1 MKLISGDEYQVLAQ
15 DAEVLECDTFGDK
28 VLRRKDDQIIKL
40 FRIKRLLSLSFFY
53 PYSVRFFRNARRLNS
68 LGVPSVQVEQVFYCP
83 SIRRHGVVYPL
94 LPGETLSHLL
104 EKSQDRRPL
113 MRQLAV
119 FIAELHRKKIYFR
132 SLHLGNILRRLDG
145 RLGLIDVADL
155 RFNRFP
161 LTLWQ
166 RQRNFRHLLRRVE
179 HRTLFEQFGMERFI
193 GYYLDATDIP
203 QQKRAVF
210 CSLIYRLKN
219 NHGR

>member
-1 MKLISGDEYQVLAQ
+1 MKLISGDEYQALAQ
-15 DAEVLECDTFGDK
+15 DAEVLERDTFGDK

-40 FRIKRLLSLSFFY
+40 FRIKRLLSLSLFY
-53 PYSVRFFRNARRLNS
+53 PYSLRFSRNARRLNR
-68 LGVPSVQVEQVFYCP
+68 LGVPSVQVAQVFYCA

-104 EKSQDRRPL
+104 EKGQNSDSL
-113 MRQLAV
+113 MRQLAT

-132 SLHLGNILRRLDG
+132 SLHLGNILQLPDG

-155 RFNRFP
+155 SFNRLP

-166 RQRNFRHLLRRVE
+166 RRRNFRHLLRRVE
-179 HRTLFEQFGMERFI
+179 HRALFEQFGIERFI
-193 GYYLDATDIP
+193 EYYLDAAEIP

-210 CSLIYRLKN
+210 CSLICRY
-219 NHGR
+219 